1 MAAYLAPQQ
10 AQRIQLQQQLEKDLS
25 ESQADIYVL
34 SARELTSGSQ
44 CSDMK
49 ENHNHKLRLHIKH

>member
-34 SARELTSGSQ
+34 SARELTEFWLTVQRHEGKSQ
-44 CSDMK
+44 PQ
-49 ENHNHKLRLHIKH
+49 HLKH